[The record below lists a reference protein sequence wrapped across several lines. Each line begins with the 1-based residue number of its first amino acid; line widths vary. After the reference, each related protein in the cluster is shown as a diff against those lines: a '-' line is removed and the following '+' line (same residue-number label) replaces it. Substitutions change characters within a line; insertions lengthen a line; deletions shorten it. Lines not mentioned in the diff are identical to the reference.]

1 MPLETGLWRA
11 GADVPVRAGAPGFP
25 LESRLEEL
33 IQSDPTI
40 LGEPLLV
47 IGRQVPTAHGKFVDL
62 LAVAADDTLHVLE
75 LKRDRTLRDVV
86 AQVPDHGS
94 RAGAR
99 PTLMC
104 SASSP
109 ASTTW
114 HTRLRSPVA
123 SGPARRRSSTGR
135 AS

>member
-47 IGRQVPTAHGKFVDL
+47 SGGKCRLPTASSL
-62 LAVAADDTLHVLE
+62 TCW
-75 LKRDRTLRDVV
+75 
-86 AQVPDHGS
+86 QSP
-94 RAGAR
+94 
-99 PTLMC
+99 LM
-104 SASSP
+104 
-109 ASTTW
+109 
-114 HTRLRSPVA
+114 TRCTSW
-123 SGPARRRSSTGR
+123 S
-135 AS
+135 